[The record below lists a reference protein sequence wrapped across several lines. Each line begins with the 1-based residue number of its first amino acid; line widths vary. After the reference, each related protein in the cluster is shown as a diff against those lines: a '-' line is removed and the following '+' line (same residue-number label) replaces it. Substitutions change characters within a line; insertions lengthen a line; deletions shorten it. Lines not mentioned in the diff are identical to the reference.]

1 MKRVVVIF
9 FSAFFVFGLYSP
21 QVSAETDEQIKQ
33 KLIQQSIAQYPGNCP
48 CPYNTDRA
56 GRWCGGRSADSRAGG
71 YSPLC
76 YPGDRTQEMVDQ
88 YKGKRPEG
96 SKTH

>member
-1 MKRVVVIF
+1 MKRIVVIF

-21 QVSAETDEQIKQ
+21 QVLAETDEQIKQ
-33 KLIQQSIAQYPGNCP
+33 KLIQQSIEQYRGNCP

-56 GRWCGGRSADSRAGG
+56 GRRCGGRSAYDRACG

-76 YPGDRTQEMVDQ
+76 YPNDVTQKMVDQ
-88 YKGKRPEG
+88 YKVNRPGGGKP
-96 SKTH
+96 